1 MGGRFFHAPVLDF
14 FFGYGN
20 NFSIIVVILCMNTE
34 SRNPME
40 NINPDNNPLLNPKFD
55 LKTQEGVKGFLG
67 WLFDPEVDE
76 AFRQAFPID
85 ESEQSEN

>member
-1 MGGRFFHAPVLDF
+1 
-14 FFGYGN
+14 
-20 NFSIIVVILCMNTE
+20 
-34 SRNPME
+34 ME

>member
-1 MGGRFFHAPVLDF
+1 
-14 FFGYGN
+14 
-20 NFSIIVVILCMNTE
+20 
-34 SRNPME
+34 ME

-55 LKTQEGVKGFLG
+55 LKTHEGVKGFLG

>member
-1 MGGRFFHAPVLDF
+1 MT
-14 FFGYGN
+14 N
-20 NFSIIVVILCMNTE
+20 QI
-34 SRNPME
+34 
-40 NINPDNNPLLNPKFD
+40 PDPDQNPLLNPKFD
-55 LKTQEGVKGFLG
+55 LSGENPDVKGFLE